1 MTDIEKAEGNR
12 IKLRLYRIYGSKI
25 AARNGNSEEYSFSV
39 QDKCNSVDIVI
50 YLSYKD
56 RIVIVWN
63 NEYRRKKGCKTHC
76 FNWDQKINTE
86 RIYGGFI
93 EVGYRQFRADEDLVG
108 ETVLIMSFDT
118 LIKNMYNLYELI
130 QYEKPNGEKTLD
142 EEKTR
147 GRRTVSQWNRDKEF
161 RWKVLS
167 AYGKQ
172 CAVCRCTEEKLL
184 EAAHI
189 KAVADGGNDDVRNG
203 ICLCANHHL
212 MFDEK
217 LIQIDFKNSCLS
229 HVADSV
235 KSMPWYDVFVE
246 SGAKLVQRKRRNNHV

>member
-1 MTDIEKAEGNR
+1 MTDIEKAEGNQ
-12 IKLRLYRIYGSKI
+12 IKIRLYRIYGSNI
-25 AARNGNSEEYSFSV
+25 AARNGNSEKYSFNI
-39 QDKCNSVDIVI
+39 QDKGNLVDIVV
-50 YLSYKD
+50 YLDYKN
-56 RIVIVWN
+56 RTVIVWN
-63 NEYRRKKGCKTHC
+63 NEYRRRMGCRTHC

-86 RIYGGFI
+86 RIADGFI
-93 EVGYRQFRADEDLVG
+93 DTGYRQFRADKDLIS

-118 LIKNMYNLYELI
+118 LLKNLYNLYELI
-130 QYEKPNGEKTLD
+130 QTGNYDDEKANGAEIA
-142 EEKTR
+142 R

-161 RWKVLS
+161 RWKVLD

-172 CAVCRCTEEKLL
+172 CAVCRCKEEKLL

-217 LIQIDFKNSCLS
+217 LIEIDFKNMCLS

-235 KSMPWYDVFVE
+235 KNMPWYDVFVRS
-246 SGAKLVQRKRRNNHV
+246 SGKLVQKKEEK